1 MNPPEAAVLPLIY
14 RREWWGHHG
23 ILPTFWL
30 SALYLLSLTFEL
42 FFFSGEFPFAQPPPP
57 KKNPRIYLSHFN
69 VSKVFWYL
77 LSYDP
82 HSGCMRW
89 VDWVNQEHGLS
100 FTGHTVGCYRV
111 AVKPRS
117 LSPSSFLPWILLQM
131 NYLTALFIFAL
142 VWRKLIK
149 AILCFLLSYLMIV

>member
-1 MNPPEAAVLPLIY
+1 MRIPWHLASLLVIC
-14 RREWWGHHG
+14 
-23 ILPTFWL
+23 II
-30 SALYLLSLTFEL
+30 SALIDIWAVFLQWRVPLWPTK
-42 FFFSGEFPFAQPPPP
+42 
-57 KKNPRIYLSHFN
+57 KKNPRIYLSHFK

-82 HSGCMRW
+82 QGGCMRW
-89 VDWVNQEHGLS
+89 VDWVNQEHRLS
-100 FTGHTVGCYRV
+100 FTGHTVDCYRV

-131 NYLTALFIFAL
+131 NYLTPLFIFAL

-149 AILCFLLSYLMIV
+149 AIMCFLLSYLIIV